1 MPRRTLRPYGHDQT
15 FLLPPSLRER
25 LWAHLDL
32 TPIPTT
38 HGGEK
43 QGAYPSDPRMRV
55 AVLFSSN
62 RGFAAAT
69 SLRCSSLVKGE
80 AQGGMQGG

>member
-1 MPRRTLRPYGHDQT
+1 MPRRTCRPYGHDQT
-15 FLLPPSLRER
+15 FLLPPSLREW
-25 LWAHLDL
+25 LPADLDL
-32 TPIPTT
+32 TTY
-38 HGGEK
+38 GGEA

-69 SLRCSSLVKGE
+69 SLRRSSLVKRE
-80 AQGGMQGG
+80 AQGG